1 MPVFRIIRSD
11 NDPRNQ
17 CTIRTWPCTNSVP
30 ATPNGTRRSTGHRA
44 QCTPRRGNSPARLL
58 AGALLR
64 LRTDHGQTSS
74 PQQSRPSST
83 GPRSLAP
90 TSWAFFGEVFITYSP
105 GDGRACWA
113 GSLRGSR
120 PTDDDQ
126 RRRVCVYGFGA
137 FLKSPGGFPFFNQPF
152 PLTSQALSGGACAVQ
167 ARSPQNA
174 RNRGSRR
181 RSRPRRRRNWVG

>member
-1 MPVFRIIRSD
+1 MHP
-11 NDPRNQ
+11 
-17 CTIRTWPCTNSVP
+17 P
-30 ATPNGTRRSTGHRA
+30 AG
-44 QCTPRRGNSPARLL
+44 QLPARLM

-64 LRTDHGQTSS
+64 LRTDHGQTSL

-90 TSWAFFGEVFITYSP
+90 ASWAFFGEVFITYSP

-152 PLTSQALSGGACAVQ
+152 PLTSPAPGGGTPPPPQPPDLRCEHEHAPRQLSVDPFCPSASPSLPV
-167 ARSPQNA
+167 AR
-174 RNRGSRR
+174 
-181 RSRPRRRRNWVG
+181 